1 MNFKKIIFIILLLFL
16 FGCQLNNTPTA
27 KVEELLGK
35 YQGLSLD
42 FTNGYD
48 MFIGQYDGQY
58 VDAYKDIVKKQYRN
72 MSYEVKNEE
81 IDGNHAEVTVE
92 IEVMDYKSI
101 VENYT
106 SQRDEDIHKKI
117 IKELKHV
124 KDKVTY
130 TIIFSVTKNE
140 KDIWEVDSLSDE
152 IIQKLLGIY

>member
-42 FTNGYD
+42 FHDGYD

-72 MSYEVKNEE
+72 MSYEVKDEE